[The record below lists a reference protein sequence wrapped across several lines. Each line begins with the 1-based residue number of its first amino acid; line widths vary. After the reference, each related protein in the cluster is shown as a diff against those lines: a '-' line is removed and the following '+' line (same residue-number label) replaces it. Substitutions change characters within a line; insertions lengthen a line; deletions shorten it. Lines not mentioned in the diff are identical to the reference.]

1 MRKSPNLLVYFYPT
15 FLLDV
20 NHPRI
25 KDSANS
31 RANSLEESCKDHA
44 AFMMKRAVDTS
55 STELS
60 GHALMM
66 TCPSRDEIM
75 AFSDDPAAPFPLK
88 MPEGPASELNRM
100 MMMSANMDLGGE
112 VTPVMA
118 LKMIR
123 TDERYDLMSLA
134 ELNELKDQLKAKS
147 RCYGYVLITI
157 PRLNLYSPAFSFGAV
172 LEEYEVRD
180 VIDQVMGDRVKQL
193 QEERSNVV
201 VENIQLKELALQ
213 NNAQNHN
220 TNQNYNTDLNYNA
233 ASNYN
238 GIRSYDP
245 GQDFNTGQGLIP
257 TQNFVAAQT
266 FDSTQNFDLAQ
277 NFGAAQNFGPG
288 QNYVCQQF
296 NTVQHF
302 NAGQHHHVGQNYPG
316 TYL

>member
-1 MRKSPNLLVYFYPT
+1 
-15 FLLDV
+15 
-20 NHPRI
+20 
-25 KDSANS
+25 
-31 RANSLEESCKDHA
+31 
-44 AFMMKRAVDTS
+44 MMKRAVDTS

-75 AFSDDPAAPFPLK
+75 ASFDNPEAQFPLK
-88 MPEGPASELNRM
+88 MPDVPASELNRM

-112 VTPVMA
+112 VTPVTA

-123 TDERYDLMSLA
+123 ADERYDLMSLT

-147 RCYGYVLITI
+147 RCYGYVLLIF
-157 PRLNLYSPAFSFGAV
+157 PRSNLYSPAFSFGAV

-193 QEERSNVV
+193 QEERPNRV

-213 NNAQNHN
+213 TNTQNHN
-220 TNQNYNTDLNYNA
+220 TNQNYDTDLNYNA
-233 ASNYN
+233 ASNNN

-245 GQDFNTGQGLIP
+245 GQDFNTGQGFVP
-257 TQNFVAAQT
+257 TQNFVAAQS

-296 NTVQHF
+296 NTVQNF
-302 NAGQHHHVGQNYPG
+302 NAGQHHHVGQNYAG
-316 TYL
+316 AYL